1 MQTFKDKQ
9 QQLFRWDHL
18 PQQTHDWLEVNWPGA
33 WQRSIIPLIDESMF
47 RDLYCKN
54 DGAPSKATADMV
66 GILILKEC
74 YDLTFQEAIEHVML
88 DVGWQYALDLLPEQ
102 AYVSLRTLKYFSAKV
117 MKDETHR
124 PLFEDLTKKIID
136 LLGVSFDHQ
145 VLDSTHILSNI
156 AHLSRLGLFVRTIE
170 NFLSEL
176 KKSQPKRY
184 AKLDHALTVRYTE
197 REGFGFGDARGSD
210 ARRRLGQCAED
221 LFFLVQR
228 FAKAGTVRK
237 MKSYQ
242 TLNRLFIEQCHVA
255 DGEGASA
262 SEPVRVILK
271 EPKEISGDTLQSP
284 YDEEA
289 GYSGHK
295 GKGYQ
300 AQIAQTSDPEAETQI
315 ITYVEVESASA
326 SDADALVIAVDMMD
340 AGGVKPKTVTADTAY
355 CGAENDIA
363 LRDRGVALI
372 GPTPGPEPQDTGTI
386 PIGAF
391 DPAPNLKTV
400 IRCPAGERP
409 MTCVWDES
417 TDTVIAVFFS
427 GRCEACAWRALCPV
441 KKHRD
446 GHTLRYSRCQMATS
460 LRRMNEKTEAYKES
474 YKKRA
479 RIESTNSELKRP
491 HGLGRLRV
499 RGQPAVE
506 MVVFMKIIACNIKR
520 YLRALMERERIRL
533 KDENQVIQSQ
543 RTPENA
549 GIGVMGR
556 VFLFSA
562 TSTASAPRMAA

>member
-300 AQIAQTSDPEAETQI
+300 AQIAQTSNPEAETQ
-315 ITYVEVESASA
+315 
-326 SDADALVIAVDMMD
+326 
-340 AGGVKPKTVTADTAY
+340 
-355 CGAENDIA
+355 
-363 LRDRGVALI
+363 
-372 GPTPGPEPQDTGTI
+372 
-386 PIGAF
+386 
-391 DPAPNLKTV
+391 
-400 IRCPAGERP
+400 
-409 MTCVWDES
+409 
-417 TDTVIAVFFS
+417 
-427 GRCEACAWRALCPV
+427 
-441 KKHRD
+441 
-446 GHTLRYSRCQMATS
+446 
-460 LRRMNEKTEAYKES
+460 
-474 YKKRA
+474 
-479 RIESTNSELKRP
+479 
-491 HGLGRLRV
+491 
-499 RGQPAVE
+499 
-506 MVVFMKIIACNIKR
+506 
-520 YLRALMERERIRL
+520 
-533 KDENQVIQSQ
+533 
-543 RTPENA
+543 
-549 GIGVMGR
+549 
-556 VFLFSA
+556 
-562 TSTASAPRMAA
+562 